1 MHFVM
6 IPIGVMPPAI
16 AIVLAVWIVAPS
28 FTAIGTMRSM
38 GMSPV
43 MR

>member
-6 IPIGVMPPAI
+6 VPIGVMTPAI
-16 AIVLAVWIVAPS
+16 PIALEVWIVAPS